1 METIE
6 TPIEGLIV
14 LKPRI
19 FKDNRGSFYESYNKQ
34 TLTKLGINC
43 EFVQDNQSLS
53 SYGTLRGLHMQ
64 TGDAAQAKL
73 VRVLEGRVYD
83 VALDLR
89 ANSPTYGKHYGIE
102 LSAENQLQF
111 FIPRGFAHGF
121 VVLSERA
128 SFFYKVDNYYC
139 KEKEQGIIWNDP
151 AINID
156 WKIKAEDVVLS
167 DKDKLLPLLR
177 NIENAKQAQL

>member
-19 FKDNRGSFYESYNKQ
+19 FQDNRGSFYESYNKQ
-34 TLTKLGINC
+34 TLNKLGVNC

-151 AINID
+151 ALNID